1 MKRVIFAVLFL
12 LIVFQFSFIPNLNAS
27 KPKPDHEPMFALI
40 FGLIIPGGA
49 QFYNGDIQQA
59 IMNFLIVVGLCIAL
73 IIIGFFVPFLFF
85 ISWIPW
91 LLGLYFM
98 WQGYQKA
105 IKIRDGTVMRLDRTK
120 LADLR
125 LNNKAYA
132 F

>member
-1 MKRVIFAVLFL
+1 MKRVILAVLFL
-12 LIVFQFSFIPNLNAS
+12 LIVFQFSIIPNLNAS
-27 KPKPDHEPMFALI
+27 KPKPDHEPMFALL
-40 FGLIIPGGA
+40 FGLIVPGGA
-49 QFYNGDIQQA
+49 QFYNGDTQQA
-59 IMNFLIVVGLCIAL
+59 IMNFLIVVGLIIAL
-73 IIIGFFVPFLFF
+73 IIIGHFVPFLYF
-85 ISWIPW
+85 ITWIPW

-105 IKIRDGTVMRLDRTK
+105 IKIHDGTVMRLDRTK

>member
-12 LIVFQFSFIPNLNAS
+12 LIVLQFSFIPNLNAS
-27 KPKPDHEPMFALI
+27 KPKPGHEPMFALL
-40 FGLIIPGGA
+40 FGFIVPGGA
-49 QFYNGDIQQA
+49 QFYNGDVHQA
-59 IMNFLIVVGLCIAL
+59 IMNFLIVIGLCIAL
-73 IIIGFFVPFLFF
+73 VIIGFFVPFFYF
-85 ISWIPW
+85 VSWLPW

-105 IKIRDGTVMRLDRTK
+105 IKIHEGTVMRLDRPK